1 MKTEL
6 ILCPVDFSVCSEMA
20 VELAS
25 RLAVPNHSRVL
36 LLHVSD
42 PSKEDSHSTTLA
54 EAFSNNARTKL
65 RDQTLEERKIAVEH
79 LNMKGDPA
87 ELIVQVAHAKK
98 VDTIVMGT
106 HGRSGWSKWMIGS
119 VAQAVMKSASCPVIT
134 VRPPAEDV

>member
-25 RLAVPNHSRVL
+25 RIAEPNHSRVL
-36 LLHVSD
+36 LLHISD
-42 PSKEDSHSTTLA
+42 PSKEDVHPTTLA
-54 EAFSNNARTKL
+54 DAFANNARIKL

-87 ELIVQVAHAKK
+87 ELIVQVAHVKK

-134 VRPPAEDV
+134 VRPPAENA